1 MNAFC
6 YSQRIL
12 NPFRGVMNIITTET
26 ADAVTIDG
34 VNWSLYIHDT
44 FGSHHDDPE
53 EFAKIEMPDIRFG
66 EWNKKNGLRRAPVL
80 PSYYYDEIQQV
91 GADLLEAVFEYADK
105 IPFAFS
111 DNYEL
116 WLLDEE
122 HDQPL
127 ALLDSVCSKQEIYI
141 PSSLQWKAGNR
152 CKQYFRSSV
161 VPDTKEKIHA
171 DILNQLVNT
180 RAGKTPGAQWFFR
193 RGNHHG
199 LGLSVINTDERYVG
213 REMSPRMF
221 PRMFIEQQWDND
233 SECALFV
240 DFVNWLSPWLLL
252 MDFLSDAQRE
262 SFETTAR
269 QHALLVDE
277 MHLLY
282 PKVIS
287 EKDIKAAR
295 VEAAFRKSAPASEE
309 SDEPLHI
316 SYRET

>member
-12 NPFRGVMNIITTET
+12 NPFRGVMNIITTGR

-34 VNWSLYIHDT
+34 INWSLYIHDA
-44 FGSHHDDPE
+44 FGSHHDVPE
-53 EFAKIEMPDIRFG
+53 EFADIEMPDIRFG
-66 EWNKKNGLRRAPVL
+66 EWNRKDGLKRAPVL
-80 PSYYYDEIQQV
+80 PSYHYDEIQQV
-91 GADLLEAVFEYADK
+91 GDELMEAVFKHADA
-105 IPFAFS
+105 IPFTFN

-127 ALLDSVCSKQEIYI
+127 ALLDSVCSEQEMYI

-152 CKQYFRSSV
+152 CKQYFQSNV
-161 VPDTKEKIHA
+161 IPEKQDEPHA
-171 DILNQLVNT
+171 DTLNKLVNA

-193 RGNHHG
+193 RKDYYGIG
-199 LGLSVINTDERYVG
+199 MAVINSDEKYVG
-213 REMSPRMF
+213 REMSPRIF

-233 SECALFV
+233 SERALFV
-240 DFVNWLSPWLLL
+240 DFINWLSPWLLL
-252 MDFLSDAQRE
+252 MDFLSDEQRKA
-262 SFETTAR
+262 FETTAR

-287 EKDIKAAR
+287 EEDINAAR
-295 VEAAFRKSAPASEE
+295 VEAALRKSAPASND
-309 SDEPLHI
+309 SKEPLHI
-316 SYRET
+316 SYLET